1 MLVTPTSM
9 WGCPQEKNLKF
20 DSDLVSNEKE
30 RSDHLSHRL
39 GVPSVEIGDS
49 QSFETVPLVI

>member
-1 MLVTPTSM
+1 M
-9 WGCPQEKNLKF
+9 WGCPQKKNLKF
-20 DSDLVSNEKE
+20 ESDLVSNEKE
-30 RSDHLSHRL
+30 RSAHLSRRL

>member
-1 MLVTPTSM
+1 M
-9 WGCPQEKNLKF
+9 
-20 DSDLVSNEKE
+20 SNEKE

-49 QSFETVPLVI
+49 QSFETVPLVIKKYILNYDHSHCTSNGIL